1 MPFDPTV
8 EHEAQARA
16 QGVGDLT
23 PPKRIQP
30 GFVVVGLCGE
40 MGSGKSTAA
49 DFLYREFRYRR
60 ISFAAPLKNMLRV
73 LGLGDRELYG
83 DLKEVP
89 SAKLG
94 GRTPRH
100 AMQTLGTEWGRECL
114 SPTFWTD
121 QGVRAATE
129 ALECG
134 LPGVV
139 FDDARFQTEADA
151 IRSLGGRVIRLT
163 GRSVATG
170 GPKHASETL
179 GFEPDATVAN
189 TGSIADLERAVLRA
203 LA

>member
-1 MPFDPTV
+1 MPFDPSV
-8 EHEAQARA
+8 EHQAQARA
-16 QGVGDLT
+16 QGVGDLM
-23 PPKRIQP
+23 PPKRMQP
-30 GFVVVGLCGE
+30 GFVVIGLCGE

-49 DFLYREFRYRR
+49 DLLYRSYRFRR

-94 GRTPRH
+94 GHTPRY
-100 AMQTLGTEWGRECL
+100 AMQTLGTEWGRQFL

-121 QGVRAATE
+121 QGIRAAVE
-129 ALECG
+129 ARDCG

-139 FDDARFQTEADA
+139 FDDVRFQTEADA
-151 IRSLGGRVIRLT
+151 IHRIGGSVIRLT
-163 GRSVATG
+163 GRSVTSS
-170 GPKHASETL
+170 GPKHPSEAL
-179 GFEPDATVAN
+179 DFEPDATVEN
-189 TGSIADLERAVLRA
+189 TGSTSDLERAIVRA

>member
-1 MPFDPTV
+1 MPFEPSV

-16 QGVGDLT
+16 QGVGDLI

-30 GFVVVGLCGE
+30 GFVVIGLCGE

-49 DFLYREFRYRR
+49 DILYRSYRYRR

-89 SAKLG
+89 SAKLNG
-94 GRTPRH
+94 KTPRH

-121 QGVRAATE
+121 MGIRSAIE
-129 ALECG
+129 ARECG

-151 IRSLGGRVIRLT
+151 IRSIGGRIIRLT
-163 GRSVATG
+163 GRSVASS
-170 GPKHASETL
+170 GPKHASEKL
-179 GFEPDATVAN
+179 DFEPDATVAN
-189 TGSIADLERAVLRA
+189 TGSMADLERAIVRA